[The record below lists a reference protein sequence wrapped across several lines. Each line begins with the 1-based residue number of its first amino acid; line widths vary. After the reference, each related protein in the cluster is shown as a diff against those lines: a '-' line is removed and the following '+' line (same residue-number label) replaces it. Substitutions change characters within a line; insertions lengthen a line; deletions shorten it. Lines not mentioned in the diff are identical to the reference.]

1 MNFNKK
7 ILVFIYFSFIF
18 DCFSQ
23 KNSDFYN
30 FYGEN
35 YKNYAFKVGEKSKY
49 KFSYGQSN
57 KKGILTAGYGEIEV
71 LGITNIDNSTC
82 FKIQAKGGTTKL
94 FDFFYEVD
102 DLFESHIDTK
112 NLTSLKFKRNVH
124 EHNYKANQIVL
135 FDRKNNYAHTS
146 DFRNS
151 KEGGMKISNNT
162 QDMLSAL
169 FASRNIPNENLL
181 INDTIHLEIFNLEKN
196 NIFPTYF
203 IPIKKETIKTKI
215 GKLKTIKCKVFVKK
229 SRIFSDKNS
238 TYIWL
243 TDDYR
248 HLPVKVETPIRV
260 GSIYIEILSVE
271 NL

>member
-1 MNFNKK
+1 MTVFYKK
-7 ILVFIYFSFIF
+7 TVIFIIF
-18 DCFSQ
+18 AG
-23 KNSDFYN
+23 KII
-30 FYGEN
+30 
-35 YKNYAFKVGEKSKY
+35 KITHLKVGEKSKY

-94 FDFFYEVD
+94 FDFYEVD

-169 FASRNIPNENLL
+169 FISDIPNENLL
-181 INDTIHLEIFNLEKN
+181 INDTIHLEIFNL
-196 NIFPTYF
+196 
-203 IPIKKETIKTKI
+203 KK
-215 GKLKTIKCKVFVKK
+215 
-229 SRIFSDKNS
+229 
-238 TYIWL
+238 
-243 TDDYR
+243 
-248 HLPVKVETPIRV
+248 
-260 GSIYIEILSVE
+260 
-271 NL
+271 